1 MKCRFAIAVL
11 LVSAG
16 AAQAL
21 DCSNP
26 QTQRDMNQ
34 CAYQMWQYA
43 DEDLNLAYQLARDV
57 MRTTDSYLPENLKG
71 AEAALRDAQRA
82 WIPFRDKACE
92 AEGFAFRGGSM
103 EPLMVLSCKERL
115 TRQRTEELRSL
126 TEMN

>member
-1 MKCRFAIAVL
+1 MKLIITLSAL
-11 LVSAG
+11 LATSG

-21 DCSNP
+21 DCSAP
-26 QTQRDMNQ
+26 QTQQDMNQ

-43 DEDLNLAYQLARDV
+43 DEDLNLAYQMARDF

-82 WIPFRDKACE
+82 WIPFRDNACA

-126 TEMN
+126 SEMN